1 MCGLRSLC
9 ICVCEIKNLTQ
20 QMIRHMRHPKESMNL
35 NLRRNFRWRGRWNL
49 TLLKPLCGWENF
61 FFIFTDIE
69 TFFGHAPPKWF
80 LACALKDA
88 CIFINYVHIFL
99 SSHIM
104 SIVIIKHTKYK
115 ILKCWIKI
123 WLEVLTFCSC
133 AHCPVLTSRI
143 GNHCRENLVYGFGGE
158 RKTIRISVIWR
169 GILIFFPIVNCT

>member
-1 MCGLRSLC
+1 
-9 ICVCEIKNLTQ
+9 
-20 QMIRHMRHPKESMNL
+20 MIRHMRHPKESMDL
-35 NLRRNFRWRGRWNL
+35 HLSRNFRWRGRWNL

-61 FFIFTDIE
+61 FSFLQTLKLSLVM
-69 TFFGHAPPKWF
+69 HPLKWF
-80 LACALKDA
+80 LTCALKDA

-99 SSHIM
+99 SYHIM

-133 AHCPVLTSRI
+133 AHCPVLTSHI

-158 RKTIRISVIWR
+158 RKTICISVIWR
-169 GILIFFPIVNCT
+169 GILIFFPLLIVHSFTFICLKSICYIILRL